1 MTDLL
6 QRLALRALG
15 EGHRV
20 RPQVQGILVGPGI
33 AVGSGEAELRDPAP
47 SVRPIA
53 ASEPGVLG
61 AREPV
66 TAAPEPWRP
75 ESGHHQPG
83 AAAPP
88 AAEEPTTASPP
99 VALPQGGTAQ
109 GETAQGATAQAEAR
123 AETQPP
129 GERRR
134 SFRTSEPLA
143 PAALR
148 DDPRAQELRAPD
160 LRAPDLRAPHQ
171 PAPHHPSPDL
181 AAPDPAAPDLA
192 APDREAPDTPTGRY
206 GPSGGETLADGE
218 DRNGWQRAAPRDE
231 AEPPALTTERNSP
244 LALPLRAQA
253 AAGWRA
259 AGREAREEAV
269 IQVTIGRVEIRAARP
284 APSAAPPAA
293 RPAPAAPRPLSL
305 DAYLRDRKGSGR

>member
-20 RPQVQGILVGPGI
+20 RPQVQGILDGPGI

-61 AREPV
+61 AGEPV

-148 DDPRAQELRAPD
+148 DDPRA
-160 LRAPDLRAPHQ
+160 PHQ
-171 PAPHHPSPDL
+171 PAPHHPAPDL
-181 AAPDPAAPDLA
+181 ASPHLA
-192 APDREAPDTPTGRY
+192 APDREAPDTQTGRY